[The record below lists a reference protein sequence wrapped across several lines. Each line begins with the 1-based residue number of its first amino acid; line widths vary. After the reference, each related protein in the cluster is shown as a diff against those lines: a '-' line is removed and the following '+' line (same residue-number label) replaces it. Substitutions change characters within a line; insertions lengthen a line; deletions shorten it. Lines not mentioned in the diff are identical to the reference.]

1 MKRLIIAALS
11 TLCLIS
17 VAQAGDR
24 HRHHDHGHHHGHK
37 HGHHQERDSYGWVI
51 GVEPIY
57 ERHHYRRPYRD
68 CRSET
73 VTHGGGR
80 DRSHA
85 EGLIV
90 GGLVGG
96 ILGNELGHGQDNA
109 VIAGTILGA
118 AIGHDIDKN
127 NGGGRQTRVV
137 EHCEDRYEHGHQK
150 RIQGY
155 DVTYRYRGEIHHTRM
170 DHHPGDRI
178 RIDRRH
184 HGDSD

>member
-1 MKRLIIAALS
+1 MKRMIIAALS
-11 TLCLIS
+11 TLCLVS

-24 HRHHDHGHHHGHK
+24 HHHGHGHHHGHHK
-37 HGHHQERDSYGWVI
+37 HERYGWVI
-51 GVEPIY
+51 DVEPIY
-57 ERHHYRRPYRD
+57 ERHHYRRPYRE

-73 VTHGGGR
+73 VTYGGGR

-96 ILGNELGHGQDNA
+96 MLGNELGHGQDNA

-127 NGGGRQTRVV
+127 NGGGRQSRVV
-137 EHCEDRYEHGHQK
+137 EHCEDRYEHRRHE
-150 RIQGY
+150 RISGY
-155 DVTYRYRGEIHHTRM
+155 DVTYRYRGDIYHTRM

-178 RIDRRH
+178 RIDRGR